1 MVPRQKVKFQVKIC
15 KNKITIDSC
24 LEMKNNP
31 VFHETFPVRR
41 VLLYI
46 RWLSNKKTL
55 L

>member
-41 VLLYI
+41 PKSFTLYSMVI
-46 RWLSNKKTL
+46 
-55 L
+55 